1 MKCLRCNGLMVHESA
16 LVAEEDT
23 VAHYLR
29 CLSCGEILDQLIMQN
44 RANPIRDMTKAGY
57 NGRGAGAIPLT
68 MSGSGH

>member
-16 LVAEEDT
+16 VVPEEET

-29 CLSCGEILDQLIMQN
+29 CLSCGEVLDQVIVQN
-44 RANPIRDMTKAGY
+44 RMNPVRDMTKAGTTS
-57 NGRGAGAIPLT
+57 RGAGSVPLT